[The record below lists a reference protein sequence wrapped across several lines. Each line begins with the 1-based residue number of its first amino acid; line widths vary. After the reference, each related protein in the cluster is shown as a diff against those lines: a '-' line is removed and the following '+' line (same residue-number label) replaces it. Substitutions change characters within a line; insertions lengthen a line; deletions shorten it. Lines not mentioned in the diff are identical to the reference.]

1 MNCDTTI
8 LVNTCDDYHDVLP
21 IFFCAIQEFWKGH
34 NFPINLNSEYN
45 CYVHSG
51 IDIFSHTVDKNEKLN
66 WGYRFK
72 KTLSKLNHKFVIN
85 LADDYILES
94 IVEKK
99 RIVVDESIPKW
110 VQEQLSKVENTAGDE
125 IQAYFGSNDS
135 SFGSSFSTLDNKEEK
150 PFISSFTYIGEEQK
164 INTPEE
170 ESNNSSSNSRDS
182 YQNNGISNDY
192 ERLQNER
199 QGEFQNIQRR

>member
-1 MNCDTTI
+1 MTKKDI
-8 LVNTCDDYHDVLP
+8 
-21 IFFCAIQEFWKGH
+21 IFYSNFCTYSKEIINEISKT
-34 NFPINLNSEYN
+34 PINDNIL
-45 CYVHSG
+45 YVC
-51 IDIFSHTVDKNEKLN
+51 VDDENIQLPN
-66 WGYRFK
+66 FITAVPTIY
-72 KTLSKLNHKFVIN
+72 L
-85 LADDYILES
+85 
-94 IVEKK
+94 VEKK

-135 SFGSSFSTLDNKEEK
+135 SFGSSFSSLDNKEEK

-170 ESNNSSSNSRDS
+170 STNSSSNSRDS

-199 QGEFQNIQRR
+199 QSEFQNIQRR